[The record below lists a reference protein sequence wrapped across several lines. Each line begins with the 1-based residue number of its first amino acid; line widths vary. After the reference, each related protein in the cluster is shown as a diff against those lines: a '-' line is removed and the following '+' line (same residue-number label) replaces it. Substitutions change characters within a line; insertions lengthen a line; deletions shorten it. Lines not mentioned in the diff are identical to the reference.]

1 MPAMEYVIILLL
13 CAVAVGFL
21 LFRSKN
27 KKTPRDTYV
36 CDVCGEKE
44 CLCHKEE
51 KK

>member
-1 MPAMEYVIILLL
+1 MEYLVLIVL
-13 CAVAVGFL
+13 CAVVVGYL
-21 LFRSKN
+21 IFRQKN
-27 KKTPRDTYV
+27 RKAPQDTYV